1 MAKARRSRNAGERFR
16 ITATVERFGEK
27 NGSGPP
33 VKMVLLKDVHDASS
47 GVLLTDHLWLAAGG
61 WTEHLGQAI
70 RLRSQCRCPPASP
83 RQEVPKTPKPIVT
96 SADLAYARLYAR
108 MHASPASSSE
118 SLAGLGV
125 LTVAVDCHRVNGG
138 LLRSTTQATN
148 RRVQSARAW

>member
-1 MAKARRSRNAGERFR
+1 MAEARRSRNAGERFR

-83 RQEVPKTPKPIVT
+83 RQEVPKTPKPVVT
-96 SADLAYARLYAR
+96 STDLAICATICANTCV
-108 MHASPASSSE
+108 
-118 SLAGLGV
+118 AGEQQRKPRGSWI